1 MSRAPV
7 RRAHLVS
14 PFGTGSLLVA
24 PDGTSMAAAGLDH
37 WYERDGEGAATENV
51 ELDEYRIEE
60 WRLERKLGVS
70 HFRLPPDHRRP
81 RRGRQTPNTNLSV
94 PFLRF
99 PRWHFCW
106 RCKRLADLPLNS
118 TGRRKCAHCLQNGKT
133 SFLAQVPFVAMC
145 DTGHLQDFP
154 WREWVHKSA
163 TPACSGTLSLI
174 ATGGATLA
182 NQMVMC
188 ECGQRRTLSQIVEA
202 SADGSSTHL
211 SSALDPSTDVP
222 YLCGGASPQHGTT
235 SGMGCPRPLRGS
247 LRSASNLYFGLVQ
260 SAIYLPRTGSAGV
273 PPELLAIVQ
282 HPDLA
287 DIIMLLHD
295 AGREVAPERLRRSR
309 RKELES
315 YKDDEIAQAVE
326 LVVAA
331 HDALPDDEA
340 SEGSDDEGADWV
352 FRMAEATVLR
362 EEVDAPE
369 LTVRSADLSAYT
381 GTASLA
387 FARIQ
392 LVERL
397 RETRV
402 LAGFNRVF
410 PEQHLSREDRMA
422 QLWEQPPDRPDAW
435 LPGYCVFGEGLYL
448 ELDEKLIQEWERRPS
463 AIQQAAKLQGQYAAI
478 QSQRQ
483 LRERH
488 LSARYLLTH
497 TLAHVLMN
505 QLTFE
510 CGYSSAA
517 LRERLYVSD
526 EPGEEIAAVLIYT
539 AAGDAEG
546 TMGGLVRMG
555 GPGYL
560 EGVLS
565 EAIGQARWCAADP
578 VCMEIGSTT
587 GQGPD
592 SCNLAA
598 CHSCGLVPETACEEF
613 NRFLDRGVL
622 VGTLEDPSLA
632 FFDSRLG

>member
-1 MSRAPV
+1 MSQAPV

-14 PFGTGSLLVA
+14 PFGTGALLVA
-24 PDGTSMAAAGLDH
+24 PDGTSMVAAGLDH
-37 WYERDGEGAATENV
+37 WYEREGEGRDTQNV
-51 ELDEYRIEE
+51 DIDEYRIEE
-60 WRLERKLGVS
+60 WRLERRLGVD
-70 HFRLPPDHRRP
+70 HFRLPPDSRRP
-81 RRGRQTPNTNLSV
+81 RRGRQIPNVNLDV

-106 RCKRLADLPLNS
+106 RCKRLAQLPLTT
-118 TGRRKCAHCLQNGKT
+118 TGRRKCEHCLRNDKT

-145 DTGHLQDFP
+145 DAGHLQDFP
-154 WREWVHKSA
+154 WREWVHRSA
-163 TPACSGTLSLI
+163 SPPCTGSLSLI

-202 SADGSSTHL
+202 SADGSRTHL
-211 SSALDPSTDVP
+211 STTLEPGSDSEF
-222 YLCGGASPQHGTT
+222 LCGGVSPQHGTT
-235 SGMGCPRPLRGS
+235 NGTGCPRPLRGS
-247 LRSASNLYFGLVQ
+247 LRSASNLYFGVVR
-260 SAIYLPRTGSAGV
+260 SAIYLPRTGVGV

-282 HPDLA
+282 HPDLI
-287 DIIMLLHD
+287 DIVLILHD
-295 AGREVAPERLRRSR
+295 AGREVPPERLRRSR
-309 RKELES
+309 RKELEP
-315 YKDDEIAQAVE
+315 YTDDEIARAIE
-326 LVVAA
+326 LAIAA
-331 HDALPDDEA
+331 QDDFPPEGDPEA
-340 SEGSDDEGADWV
+340 GDEEAEWS

-362 EEVDAPE
+362 NDVDAAE
-369 LTVRSADLSAYT
+369 LTVRSGVPAAYS
-381 GTASLA
+381 GDAAEVFS
-387 FARIQ
+387 RIQ

-402 LAGFNRVF
+402 LSGFNRVF
-410 PEQHLSREDRMA
+410 PEQDVPRENRMA
-422 QLWEQPPDRPDAW
+422 QLWEEVPHPNDAW

-448 ELDEKLIQEWERRPS
+448 ELDETRLRDWESRPS
-463 AIQQAAKLQGQYAAI
+463 VIQQAAKLQGLYADI
-478 QSQRQ
+478 QAQ
-483 LRERH
+483 RH
-488 LSARYLLTH
+488 LAERELTPRYLLTH

-517 LRERLYVSD
+517 LRERLYVSA

-555 GPGYL
+555 NPGYL
-560 EGVLS
+560 EHVLDT
-565 EAIGQARWCAADP
+565 AIQQARWCAADP
-578 VCMEIGSTT
+578 VCMEIGSTS

-598 CHSCGLVPETACEEF
+598 CHSCALVPETACEEF

-622 VGTLEDPSLA
+622 VGTIDDPALG
-632 FFDSRLG
+632 FFGT

>member
-14 PFGTGSLLVA
+14 PFGTGALLVA

-37 WYERDGEGAATENV
+37 WYEREGEGRDTQNV
-51 ELDEYRIEE
+51 EIDEYRIEE
-60 WRLERKLGVS
+60 WRLERRLGAS
-70 HFRLPPDHRRP
+70 HFRLPPDWRRY
-81 RRGRQTPNTNLSV
+81 RRGRQVPNVNLTV

-106 RCKRLADLPLNS
+106 RCKRLADLPLTA
-118 TGRRKCAHCLQNGKT
+118 TGRRKCEHCLRDGKT

-145 DTGHLQDFP
+145 DWGHLQDFP
-154 WREWVHKSA
+154 WREWVHRSA
-163 TPACSGTLSLI
+163 TAACTGTLSLI

-188 ECGQRRTLSQIVEA
+188 ECGDRRTLSQIVEA
-202 SADGSSTHL
+202 SADGSRTHL
-211 SSALDPSTDVP
+211 STTLEPGTDTQF
-222 YLCGGASPQHGTT
+222 LCAGVSPQHGTMT
-235 SGMGCPRPLRGS
+235 GRGCARPLRGS
-247 LRSASNLYFGLVQ
+247 LRSASNLYFGVVR
-260 SAIYLPRTGSAGV
+260 SAIYLPRTGGGV

-282 HPDLA
+282 HPDLI
-287 DIIMLLHD
+287 DIVMILHD
-295 AGREVAPERLRRSR
+295 AGQAVQPERLRRSR
-309 RKELES
+309 RKELEP
-315 YKDDEIAQAVE
+315 YKDDEIERAIA
-326 LVVAA
+326 LAITA
-331 HDALPDDEA
+331 HDELPKEGGTADDDQAEW
-340 SEGSDDEGADWV
+340 E
-352 FRMAEATVLR
+352 FRMAEARVLR
-362 EEVDAPE
+362 EEVDADE
-369 LTVRSADLSAYT
+369 LTVRSGDRTEYDGMTSRIF
-381 GTASLA
+381 S
-387 FARIQ
+387 RIQ

-410 PEQHLSREDRMA
+410 PEQPMPQEERLA
-422 QLWEQPPDRPDAW
+422 QLWEELPAQADTW
-435 LPGYCVFGEGLYL
+435 LPGYCVFGEGLYF
-448 ELDEKLIQEWERRPS
+448 ELDEGLVLEWEGRRDVVH
-463 AIQQAAKLQGQYAAI
+463 QAAKLQGLYAAV
-478 QSQRQ
+478 QAQRH
-483 LRERH
+483 LRERD
-488 LSARYLLTH
+488 LTPRYLLVH

-517 LRERLYVSD
+517 LRERLYVSS
-526 EPGEEIAAVLIYT
+526 EPGEELAAMLIYT

-555 GPGYL
+555 SPGYL
-560 EGVLS
+560 ERVLG
-565 EAIGQARWCAADP
+565 EAISHARWCAADP

-622 VGTLEDPSLA
+622 VGTLDTSELA
-632 FFDSRLG
+632 FFDGRVQ